1 MNKFISGRI
10 KSLGYAFKGAY
21 LLLKTEHAVIT
32 QALLG
37 LLFIF
42 LGLYFH
48 INRIEWILQLF
59 AIGLV
64 LSVESLNTGIEKL
77 CDFVHPQYHNK
88 IGFIKDISAGAVTF
102 AVLFSIIISLL
113 IYYPYLF

>member
-32 QALLG
+32 QAILG
-37 LLFIF
+37 LLFLF
-42 LGLYFH
+42 LGFYFH

-64 LSVESLNTGIEKL
+64 LSVERCMTALNRGWGMSESHTKASSV
-77 CDFVHPQYHNK
+77 C
-88 IGFIKDISAGAVTF
+88 STAGCMA
-102 AVLFSIIISLL
+102 L
-113 IYYPYLF
+113 

>member
-42 LGLYFH
+42 LGFTF
-48 INRIEWILQLF
+48 ISIE
-59 AIGLV
+59 
-64 LSVESLNTGIEKL
+64 LNGY
-77 CDFVHPQYHNK
+77 CNYSQ
-88 IGFIKDISAGAVTF
+88 
-102 AVLFSIIISLL
+102 
-113 IYYPYLF
+113 